1 MQKKIIISLLLLI
14 LSCDNHDVS
23 IGNANTITVISSIDD
38 RAYSEHIIEHFFQ
51 GTDKMLKVPQEEYLY
66 KINWADLNNLD
77 SSIKMR
83 NVLLLSLSYPAD
95 STADILSGKIMKE
108 NNITNDIAVFSDLF
122 ASPQRFAVLRSTD
135 AIELEKQLESHS
147 SWILSEYDQNVHS
160 IYYDYLL
167 KNDSNH
173 DLEQN
178 ILDKFKLSIFIQED
192 YKEILSSHDFL
203 WIGRGYPYRWLI
215 FYRVPE
221 SQKNNNPYNVFSKIS
236 KSFNLGL
243 SEIENRDY
251 HKKTKLSFGDNKAL
265 LDVFRGIY
273 NHDESGGPFALYL
286 LDNIYDD
293 ELILVASII
302 NNPGKSKMPH
312 LLQMDAL
319 INNSKFLGE

>member
-1 MQKKIIISLLLLI
+1 M
-14 LSCDNHDVS
+14 
-23 IGNANTITVISSIDD
+23 
-38 RAYSEHIIEHFFQ
+38 
-51 GTDKMLKVPQEEYLY
+51 
-66 KINWADLNNLD
+66 
-77 SSIKMR
+77 
-83 NVLLLSLSYPAD
+83 
-95 STADILSGKIMKE
+95 
-108 NNITNDIAVFSDLF
+108 
-122 ASPQRFAVLRSTD
+122 
-135 AIELEKQLESHS
+135 
-147 SWILSEYDQNVHS
+147 
-160 IYYDYLL
+160 
-167 KNDSNH
+167 
-173 DLEQN
+173 
-178 ILDKFKLSIFIQED
+178 
-192 YKEILSSHDFL
+192 